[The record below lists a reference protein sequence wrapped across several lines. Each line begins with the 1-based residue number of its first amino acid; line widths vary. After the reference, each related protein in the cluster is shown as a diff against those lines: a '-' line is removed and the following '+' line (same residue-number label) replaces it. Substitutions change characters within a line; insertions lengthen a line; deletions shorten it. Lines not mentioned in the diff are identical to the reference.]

1 MATSIVSMV
10 ESGIEDAAI
19 MLMSMGEEQASE
31 VFKHLLPKEVQRL
44 GETIAKL
51 KAIPRERYEAVVENF
66 LKLAEAE
73 HMLVAD
79 SDEYVRS
86 VLRKALGE
94 EKASLLLERILA
106 GNDVTGIESLK
117 WMEAQAV
124 AELLRNE
131 HPQIVA
137 AILVHLEPD
146 QTSQILK
153 LLPDRMRNEVL
164 MRVATLDG
172 IQPAALKDL
181 NEVLSNVLS
190 GSDRARKS
198 QLGGVKSAAEILN
211 MMGSSVETSVLDY
224 IRESDGDL
232 AQMIMDNMFTFDDMI
247 KLDDKAIQMVLKEVQ
262 SESLVISL
270 KGATPE
276 LRERI
281 FKNMSSRA
289 AETLREDLETRGP
302 VRVTDVEAEQKE
314 LLKVVRRLVEEGE
327 ISLGGG
333 SDDQFV

>member
-1 MATSIVSMV
+1 
-10 ESGIEDAAI
+10 
-19 MLMSMGEEQASE
+19 
-31 VFKHLLPKEVQRL
+31 
-44 GETIAKL
+44 
-51 KAIPRERYEAVVENF
+51 VVENF

-137 AILVHLEPD
+137 AILVHLEYD

-181 NEVLSNVLS
+181 NEVLSNMLS

>member
-1 MATSIVSMV
+1 
-10 ESGIEDAAI
+10 
-19 MLMSMGEEQASE
+19 
-31 VFKHLLPKEVQRL
+31 L
-44 GETIAKL
+44 GETISKL
-51 KAIPRERYEAVVENF
+51 KAVPRERYDAVVENF
-66 LKLAEAE
+66 IALAGAE

-94 EKASLLLERILA
+94 EKASLLLERIMA

-117 WMEAQAV
+117 WMEAQSV

-137 AILVHLEPD
+137 AILVHLEYD
-146 QTSQILK
+146 QTSQVLK

-232 AQMIMDNMFTFDDMI
+232 AQNIMDNMFTFDDMI

-289 AETLREDLETRGP
+289 AETLREDLEARGP

-314 LLKVVRRLVEEGE
+314 MLKIVRRLVEEGE

-333 SDDQFV
+333 SDDQFL

>member
-10 ESGIEDAAI
+10 ESGVEDAAI
-19 MLMSMGEEQASE
+19 MLMSMGEEEASE

-51 KAIPRERYEAVVENF
+51 KAIPRERYESVVENF

-137 AILVHLEPD
+137 AILVHLEYD

-181 NEVLSNVLS
+181 NEVLSNMLS

>member
-1 MATSIVSMV
+1 MV
-10 ESGIEDAAI
+10 ETGIEDAAI
-19 MLMSMGEEQASE
+19 ILMSMGEEQASE

-51 KAIPRERYEAVVENF
+51 KAIPRERYESVVENF

-117 WMEAQAV
+117 WMEAQSV

-137 AILVHLEPD
+137 AILVHLEYD
-146 QTSQILK
+146 QSSQILK
-153 LLPDRMRNEVL
+153 LLPDRMRNEAL

-232 AQMIMDNMFTFDDMI
+232 AQKIMDNMFTFDDMI

-314 LLKVVRRLVEEGE
+314 MLKIVRRLVEEGE

-333 SDDQFV
+333 SDDQFL

>member
-1 MATSIVSMV
+1 MTDTGV
-10 ESGIEDAAI
+10 EDAAI
-19 MLMSMGEEQASE
+19 MLMSIGEEAASE
-31 VFKHLLPKEVQRL
+31 VFKHLMPKEVQRL
-44 GETIAKL
+44 GETISKL
-51 KAIPRERYEAVVENF
+51 KAVPRERYDAVVENF
-66 LKLAEAE
+66 IVLAGAE

-94 EKASLLLERILA
+94 EKASLLLERIMA

-117 WMEAQAV
+117 WMEAQSV

-137 AILVHLEPD
+137 AILVHLEYD
-146 QTSQILK
+146 QTSQVLK
-153 LLPDRMRNEVL
+153 LLPERMRNEVL

-232 AQMIMDNMFTFDDMI
+232 AQNIMDNMFTFDDMI

-314 LLKVVRRLVEEGE
+314 MLKIVRRLVEEGE

-333 SDDQFV
+333 SDDQFL

>member
-1 MATSIVSMV
+1 MV
-10 ESGIEDAAI
+10 ETGIEDAAI
-19 MLMSMGEEQASE
+19 ILMSMGEEQASE

-51 KAIPRERYEAVVENF
+51 KAIPRERYESVVENF

-117 WMEAQAV
+117 WMEAQSV

-137 AILVHLEPD
+137 AILVHLEYD
-146 QTSQILK
+146 QSSQILK
-153 LLPDRMRNEVL
+153 LLPDRMRNEAL

-232 AQMIMDNMFTFDDMI
+232 AQKIMDNMFTFDDMI

-314 LLKVVRRLVEEGE
+314 MLKIVRRLVEEGE

-333 SDDQFV
+333 SDD

>member
-1 MATSIVSMV
+1 MV
-10 ESGIEDAAI
+10 ETGIEDAAI
-19 MLMSMGEEQASE
+19 ILMSMGEEQASE

-51 KAIPRERYEAVVENF
+51 RAIPRERYESVVENF

-137 AILVHLEPD
+137 AILVHLEYD

-181 NEVLSNVLS
+181 NEVLSNMLS

>member
-1 MATSIVSMV
+1 MV
-10 ESGIEDAAI
+10 ESGVEDAAI
-19 MLMSMGEEQASE
+19 MLMSMGEEEASE

-51 KAIPRERYEAVVENF
+51 KAVPRERYEAVVENF

-73 HMLVAD
+73 HLLVAD

-117 WMEAQAV
+117 WMEAQSV

-137 AILVHLEPD
+137 AILVHLEYD
-146 QTSQILK
+146 QTSQVLK

-232 AQMIMDNMFTFDDMI
+232 AQKIMDNMFTFDDMI

-270 KGATPE
+270 KGATPDPPAPP
-276 LRERI
+276 
-281 FKNMSSRA
+281 FTHTSSRPPAPRPQHLATRPPLRVADVDA
-289 AETLREDLETRGP
+289 AQTAPPPRSSP
-302 VRVTDVEAEQKE
+302 AS
-314 LLKVVRRLVEEGE
+314 LVGDT
-327 ISLGGG
+327 G
-333 SDDQFV
+333 